1 MRSIKGWSIAVVLLV
16 WAAML
21 LMRVGYLPPASAND
35 DVWFAEEAYW
45 LLKDGVLRSDWHQDA
60 LGSDVRAY
68 YPPITPVVQAGVFS
82 VMGISQFSMGIAPTA
97 FVILTVGCMVL
108 ALQQLG
114 FSGLALLF
122 ALAPFGVPDVFRYSL
137 FLRYEFLVVF
147 FLSLAFLLS
156 VRLRASIGKP
166 NVSAFLI
173 GVVSV
178 MAGLSYYHVAPVCMP
193 LGLALVLSAIPHEKR
208 RGLTAWF
215 ACGCL
220 LPLWAFASWIGADWR
235 DFLSVM
241 AKMAGSYGAPA
252 SAGQMHFLVVVAA
265 LVFLMWS
272 KRVLGGRDFAM
283 AMAWLLAAF
292 VFMALQLR
300 HRTVLPI
307 AYFATWCAVVLVLSH
322 KLPDLSGRYSRGV
335 DVLLGVPAL
344 VAALGLV
351 FAANLKSRDGR
362 DYAPVKAAMLRGVN
376 ARGLVV
382 TEAAGWLALREVVAQ
397 GQLIHYQIPL
407 PNGGPASLN
416 ASKVLLQ
423 ADASSI
429 TTLVIRPSL
438 LDAGMTYSP
447 ALRAFLRSP
456 GVVGPISV
464 SEREPYRLVM
474 YVRRAR

>member
-1 MRSIKGWSIAVVLLV
+1 
-16 WAAML
+16 ML

-60 LGSDVRAY
+60 LGSNVRAY

-108 ALQQLG
+108 ALQQLR

-156 VRLRASIGKP
+156 VRLRASLGKP
-166 NVSAFLI
+166 ETSAFLI
-173 GVVSV
+173 GVVSTL
-178 MAGLSYYHVAPVCMP
+178 AGLSYYHVGPVCVL
-193 LGLALVLSAIPHEKR
+193 LGLALVLFAASAGKR
-208 RGLTAWF
+208 RVLVVWF
-215 ACGCL
+215 STGCL
-220 LPLWAFASWIGADWR
+220 LPLLVFASWIGADWR
-235 DFLSVM
+235 DFVSVM
-241 AKMAGSYGAPA
+241 AKMAASYGSQT
-252 SAGQMHFLVVVAA
+252 SAGHWHFLAVAA
-265 LVFLMWS
+265 ALIVVTWS
-272 KRVLGGRDFAM
+272 RRSLDVRDYAM
-283 AMAWLLAAF
+283 AMTWLLTAF

-307 AYFATWCAVVLVLSH
+307 AYFATWCALMVVLSRKV
-322 KLPDLSGRYSRGV
+322 PYLSGRSATVAG
-335 DVLLGVPAL
+335 VLLGVPAAL
-344 VAALGLV
+344 AALGLV
-351 FAANLKSRDGR
+351 LVANLKSRDGR
-362 DYAPVKAAMLRGVN
+362 DYTPMKALMLSELN

-382 TEAAGWLALREVVAQ
+382 TEAAGWLALREVV
-397 GQLIHYQIPL
+397 GRGKLIHYQIPL

-416 ASKVLLQ
+416 VSKILLQ
-423 ADASSI
+423 GDPTPIS
-429 TTLVIRPSL
+429 TLIIRPAL
-438 LDAGMTYSP
+438 LDGAKTYSP
-447 ALRAFLRSP
+447 ALRAFLQSP
-456 GVVGPISV
+456 DVMGPISV

-474 YVRRAR
+474 YVRRAGS